1 MVLGPWGL
9 KSVGE
14 TWRGIYIY
22 IYAQSNILVNTSHKY
37 QYISKITC
45 TVNSSN
51 NTQLPKKNIYII
63 YATIKTS
70 FLYLHD
76 SLGWNES
83 AILFVGNQETR
94 LKQSSACSVPQVGLW
109 KIDESCAMGG
119 KGPVQIWVF
128 PEMVVPPFH
137 TPKWSFLV
145 GKPMVVGYHNFRKPP
160 YVVKATLWRLP
171 VGGCFLVKIRI
182 STCRQ
187 NLKSFMRWYH
197 FGWNRCIILTCFPSI
212 GQNLIHKLH

>member
-1 MVLGPWGL
+1 M
-9 KSVGE
+9 K
-14 TWRGIYIY
+14 R
-22 IYAQSNILVNTSHKY
+22 
-37 QYISKITC
+37 
-45 TVNSSN
+45 
-51 NTQLPKKNIYII
+51 
-63 YATIKTS
+63 
-70 FLYLHD
+70 
-76 SLGWNES
+76 S

-128 PEMVVPPFH
+128 PSMVVPPFH

-171 VGGCFLVKIRI
+171 VGGCFFVKKWFESALVDRW
-182 STCRQ
+182 Q
-187 NLKSFMRWYH
+187 KSFMYE
-197 FGWNRCIILTCFPSI
+197 IILGGRDALFWLVSQALGKVWSKNSLVWTWDP
-212 GQNLIHKLH
+212 Q